1 MTLRLGVIGFSEGN
15 GHPFSF
21 SAIVNDYDDAAFG
34 LCGWDGIHA
43 YLRARPPEAFGFDG
57 VRVTSCWMTE
67 PTMARTLAQACG
79 IETVCTTPQA
89 MIGSVDAVMILR
101 DDAQSHWP
109 MAQPFLDAGLPVFID
124 KPLCLDAE
132 TLARFEPHLRSGRL
146 MSCAGLRFAGEL
158 DDWRTDPA
166 PFGDLRLVR
175 GAVVLDWARYGIHML
190 EAAMGALPG
199 LRPVAIQRHV
209 AAHDSFSI
217 RLDGG
222 GLFLID
228 ALGATA
234 KTFRLDVFG
243 TQANVSV
250 EISDNFTAFR
260 RVLQAFI
267 GQVRTGRPAID
278 PDDTL
283 LVLRTVIA
291 GLHARVGEGEVL
303 ID

>member
-21 SAIVNDYDDAAFG
+21 AAIVNGYDDAAFG

-43 YLRARPPEAFGFDG
+43 YLRARRPDEFGFDG
-57 VRVTSCWMTE
+57 VRVTACWMPE
-67 PTMARTLAQACG
+67 PAMARALAQACG
-79 IETVCTTPQA
+79 IETVCATPQA
-89 MIGSVDAVMILR
+89 MIGCVDAVMILR

-109 MAQPFLDAGLPVFID
+109 LAQPFLDAGLPVFLD
-124 KPLCLDAE
+124 KPLCLDLE

-158 DDWRTDPA
+158 DGWRTDPA
-166 PFGDLRLVR
+166 AFGDIRMVR
-175 GAVVLDWARYGIHML
+175 GAVVLDWARYGVHML
-190 EAAMGALPG
+190 EAAMGALPQ
-199 LRPVAIQRHV
+199 LRPVALQRHV
-209 AAHDSFSI
+209 AAHDSLAI

-222 GLFLID
+222 GVFLID
-228 ALGATA
+228 ALGAA
-234 KTFRLDVFG
+234 ARTFRLDVFG
-243 TQANVSV
+243 SKANGSV
-250 EISDNFTAFR
+250 EITDNFTAFR

-267 GQVRTGRPAID
+267 EQVRTGRPAID
-278 PDDTL
+278 PDDAL

-291 GLHARVGEGEVL
+291 GMRARPGEGEIL